1 MDSAGRAPRGIRV
14 LFQGEWA
21 GPPLKGLL
29 ASDPRIRTL
38 RRVLVSYP
46 EVRHILPDRISL
58 EGTADARTLESVARF
73 LERQQWLVKS
83 VILE

>member
-1 MDSAGRAPRGIRV
+1 MDSAAGTPRGIRV
-14 LFQGEWA
+14 FFQGEWA
-21 GPPLKGLL
+21 GPATQGLL

-58 EGTADARTLESVARF
+58 DATAETKTLEGVARF
-73 LERQQWLVKS
+73 LERQHWLVKS
-83 VILE
+83 VVVE

>member
-1 MDSAGRAPRGIRV
+1 MDSAAPRGIRV

-21 GPPLKGLL
+21 RPATMGLL

-58 EGTADARTLESVARF
+58 EPTAEARTLETVARF

-83 VILE
+83 VLVE

>member
-1 MDSAGRAPRGIRV
+1 MVSAALAPRGIRV
-14 LFQGEWA
+14 FFQGEWA
-21 GPPLKGLL
+21 APATKGLL

-73 LERQQWLVKS
+73 LERQQWLVRS
-83 VILE
+83 VVVE